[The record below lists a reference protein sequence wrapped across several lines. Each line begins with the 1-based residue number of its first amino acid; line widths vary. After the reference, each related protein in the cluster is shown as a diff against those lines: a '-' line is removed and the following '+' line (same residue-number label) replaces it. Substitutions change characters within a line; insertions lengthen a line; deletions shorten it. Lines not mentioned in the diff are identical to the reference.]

1 MLVSRRRLARRA
13 RLALLLLGPC
23 AAAALAGAQERKVP
37 RDSVELAVQGCLKG
51 RVLAVVEPDERHGPV
66 RGPDVA
72 GRSFRLSGKKPV
84 IDEVKKHDGD
94 LVEVVG
100 LVRTADL
107 ASYQPGMRVGR
118 TRVVIGAPGTMDPN
132 RPPPPG
138 PGLPVMDASSVRF
151 LSEGCPIK

>member
-1 MLVSRRRLARRA
+1 MLTPRRPFSWRA
-13 RLALLLLGPC
+13 RLALLQLALF
-23 AAAALAGAQERKVP
+23 AAATLAGAQERKIP
-37 RDSVELAVQGCLKG
+37 KDSVELAVQGCLKG
-51 RVLAVVEPDERHGPV
+51 RVLAVVQPDERHGPV
-66 RGPDVA
+66 RGPDVT

-107 ASYQPGMRVGR
+107 ASYQPGMRMGR
-118 TRVVIGAPGTMDPN
+118 TRVVIAAPGTMDPN
-132 RPPPPG
+132 RPPSPG

>member
-1 MLVSRRRLARRA
+1 MLPGQKLSSPHAR
-13 RLALLLLGPC
+13 ALLLLLLLC
-23 AAAALAGAQERKVP
+23 FAAALPGAQERKVP
-37 RDSVELAVQGCLKG
+37 KDSVELAVQGCLKG
-51 RVLAVVEPDERHGPV
+51 RVLAVVEPEERHGPT
-66 RGPDVA
+66 RGPDVT

-132 RPPPPG
+132 RPPSPG

-151 LSEGCPIK
+151 LSEGCPIR

>member
-1 MLVSRRRLARRA
+1 MPTPHRPLSRRA

-23 AAAALAGAQERKVP
+23 ATATFAAAQERKVP
-37 RDSVELAVQGCLKG
+37 KDSVELAVQGCLAG
-51 RVLAVVEPDERHGPV
+51 RVLAVVAPDERHGPV
-66 RGPDVA
+66 RGPDVT

-118 TRVVIGAPGTMDPN
+118 TRVVVGAPGTMDPN
-132 RPPPPG
+132 RPPSPG

-151 LSEGCPIK
+151 LSEGCPIR

>member
-1 MLVSRRRLARRA
+1 MLIRHDRRPGRA
-13 RLALLLLGPC
+13 RLVSLLILPC
-23 AAAALAGAQERKVP
+23 VAAALAGAQERKVP

-66 RGPDVA
+66 RGPDVT
-72 GRSFRLSGKKPV
+72 GRSFRLSGKRPV

-100 LVRTADL
+100 LVRNVDL

-118 TRVVIGAPGTMDPN
+118 TRVVIGAPSTMDPN

-151 LSEGCPIK
+151 LSSGCPIK

>member
-1 MLVSRRRLARRA
+1 MLTPRRPFSWRA
-13 RLALLLLGPC
+13 RLALLLAPL
-23 AAAALAGAQERKVP
+23 AAAALAGAQERRIPK
-37 RDSVELAVQGCLKG
+37 DSVELAVQGCLKG

-66 RGPDVA
+66 RGPDVT

-151 LSEGCPIK
+151 LWEGCPIK

>member
-1 MLVSRRRLARRA
+1 MPTPHRPHSRRA

-23 AAAALAGAQERKVP
+23 ATAALAAAQERKVP
-37 RDSVELAVQGCLKG
+37 KDSVELAVQGCLAG
-51 RVLAVVEPDERHGPV
+51 RVLAVAAPDARHGPV
-66 RGPDVA
+66 RGPDVT

-118 TRVVIGAPGTMDPN
+118 TRVVVGAPGTMDPN
-132 RPPPPG
+132 RPPSPG

-151 LSEGCPIK
+151 LSEGCPIR